1 MVVFLKLS
9 ELGILLWNCFKL
21 YYFFFCSFLSFGVY
35 YPFNQGAN
43 SQSFSSWQS
52 FSIFIQWIGPK
63 DMTEQNFWFC
73 YCMNWRRSYD
83 DPAVHLWRI
92 YDPHLLMQ
100 SKSEQSLKKFLREAC
115 LCSVKQFANRP
126 YFWRILQEML
136 RLFKCKKSKMPTKE
150 IHEYFKC
157 ISVHENS
164 KNSSMH
170 QCMHH
175 LVLKAIEFQNWQE
188 I

>member
-1 MVVFLKLS
+1 MVVLLKFS
-9 ELGILLWNCFKL
+9 KLGILPWNCFKL
-21 YYFFFCSFLSFGVY
+21 DFFSFVVVWKVK
-35 YPFNQGAN
+35 N
-43 SQSFSSWQS
+43 
-52 FSIFIQWIGPK
+52 
-63 DMTEQNFWFC
+63 MTEQFFWLC

-136 RLFKCKKSKMPTKE
+136 RLFKCKKSKMPT
-150 IHEYFKC
+150 IGIFQMSIC
-157 ISVHENS
+157 TWNS
-164 KNSSMH
+164 KFISSMH
-170 QCMHH
+170 QCMYH

-188 I
+188 ILSDIDIFPTKNLNNQIIFSSSCHKILLDNS

>member
-1 MVVFLKLS
+1 MVVLLKFS
-9 ELGILLWNCFKL
+9 KLGILPWNCFKL
-21 YYFFFCSFLSFGVY
+21 DFFSCVVVWKVK
-35 YPFNQGAN
+35 N
-43 SQSFSSWQS
+43 
-52 FSIFIQWIGPK
+52 
-63 DMTEQNFWFC
+63 MTEQFFWLC

-136 RLFKCKKSKMPTKE
+136 RLFKCKKKVKCQLKKFRNISNVNLYMKLQ
-150 IHEYFKC
+150 IYF
-157 ISVHENS
+157 
-164 KNSSMH
+164 
-170 QCMHH
+170 
-175 LVLKAIEFQNWQE
+175 
-188 I
+188 

>member
-1 MVVFLKLS
+1 MVVLLKFS
-9 ELGILLWNCFKL
+9 ELGILLWNCFKH
-21 YYFFFCSFLSFGVY
+21 YFFLQFPFFWSLLPVQSRCKLSIIFFLTEF
-35 YPFNQGAN
+35 
-43 SQSFSSWQS
+43 
-52 FSIFIQWIGPK
+52 FIRSIGPK

-136 RLFKCKKSKMPTKE
+136 RLFKCKKKV
-150 IHEYFKC
+150 KC
-157 ISVHENS
+157 QLKKFRNISNVNLYM
-164 KNSSMH
+164 KL
-170 QCMHH
+170 Q
-175 LVLKAIEFQNWQE
+175 I
-188 I
+188 